1 MICTPSGIL
10 TTISSINIPIL
21 HPNNSQLSIVNYQFL
36 MYLIDTHTHVY
47 DHQFSLDRIEAM
59 QRALDAGVG
68 MMLLPNVDAS
78 TITPMLE
85 LHEQYP
91 DCTRVMMG
99 LQPEEVKEDYKDV
112 LSTMEKELEKGIYV
126 GVGEVGLDFYWDSTF
141 EKEQLDAFETQL
153 DWAKQLH
160 LPLSIHCRNAFDKM
174 VKILER
180 KQDGG
185 LRGIMHCFTGT
196 EEEAKVYLELGFHL
210 GLGGVT
216 TYKNCGVKE
225 YLSNLPLDR
234 IVLETDAPYLAPVP
248 CRGKR
253 NEPAFLVHTAQKI
266 ADILQIPVEELAAAT
281 TANAQSLF
289 GA

>member
-1 MICTPSGIL
+1 
-10 TTISSINIPIL
+10 
-21 HPNNSQLSIVNYQFL
+21 
-36 MYLIDTHTHVY
+36 MYLVDTHTHVY
-47 DHQFSLDRIEAM
+47 DHQFSLDRDAAI
-59 QRALDAGVG
+59 QRALEAGVG
-68 MMLLPNVDAS
+68 MMLLPNVDAF
-78 TITPMLE
+78 TIAPMLE

-91 DCTRVMMG
+91 DCTRMMMG

-112 LSTMEKELEKGIYV
+112 LSQMEKELSDATPAPQVHRPQSSVPSPPSYVHYV
-126 GVGEVGLDFYWDSTF
+126 GVGEVGLDFYWDATY
-141 EKEQLDAFETQL
+141 EKQQLDAFETQL
-153 DWAKQLH
+153 DWAKQLG

-174 VKILER
+174 VRILEK

-196 EEEAKVYLELGFHL
+196 VEEAKVYLELGFHL

-216 TYKNCGVKE
+216 TYKNCGVKD
-225 YLSNLPLDR
+225 YLPNLPLDR

-266 ADILQIPVEELAAAT
+266 AEILQMPLEEFADVT
-281 TANAQSLF
+281 SSNVRNLF
-289 GA
+289 QL

>member
-1 MICTPSGIL
+1 M
-10 TTISSINIPIL
+10 N
-21 HPNNSQLSIVNYQFL
+21 
-36 MYLIDTHTHVY
+36 LIDTHTHIY
-47 DHQFSLDRIEAM
+47 DHQFSLDRNDAM
-59 QRALDAGVG
+59 QRALDAGVK
-68 MMLLPNVDAS
+68 MVLLPNVDAS
-78 TITPMLE
+78 TIAPMLE

-99 LQPEEVKEDYKDV
+99 LQPEEVKEDYKEV
-112 LSTMEKELEKGIYV
+112 LSVMEKELGEGSPASRVSQSRVQYV
-126 GVGEVGLDFYWDSTF
+126 GVGEVGLDFYWDATF

-153 DWAKQLH
+153 DWAKQLR

-174 VKILER
+174 VKILEH

-216 TYKNCGVKE
+216 TYKNCGVKD
-225 YLSNLPLDR
+225 YLPNLPMDR

-253 NEPAFLVHTAQKI
+253 NEPAFLVHTAKRI
-266 ADILQIPVEELAAAT
+266 AEILQMPLEDFAAT
-281 TANAQSLF
+281 TTDNVKDLF
-289 GA
+289 QL

>member
-1 MICTPSGIL
+1 
-10 TTISSINIPIL
+10 
-21 HPNNSQLSIVNYQFL
+21 
-36 MYLIDTHTHVY
+36 MYLIDTHTHIY
-47 DHQFSLDRIEAM
+47 DHQFSLDRNEAM
-59 QRALDAGVG
+59 QRALDARVG

-78 TITPMLE
+78 TIAPMLA

-99 LQPEEVKEDYKDV
+99 LQPEEVKEDYKTV
-112 LSTMEKELEKGIYV
+112 LATMEKELEKDMYV
-126 GVGEVGLDFYWDSTF
+126 GVGEVGLDFYWDATF
-141 EKEQLDAFETQL
+141 EKQQLDAFETQL

-174 VKILER
+174 VKILEH

-196 EEEAKVYLELGFHL
+196 EEEAKAYLELGFHL

-216 TYKNCGVKE
+216 TYKNCGVKD
-225 YLSNLPLDR
+225 YLPNLPLNR

-266 ADILQIPVEELAAAT
+266 ADILQMPLEDFAAAT
-281 TANAQSLF
+281 TANVKDLF
-289 GA
+289 QL

>member
-1 MICTPSGIL
+1 
-10 TTISSINIPIL
+10 
-21 HPNNSQLSIVNYQFL
+21 
-36 MYLIDTHTHVY
+36 MYLIDTHTHIY
-47 DHQFSLDRIEAM
+47 DHQFSLDRNEAV

-78 TITPMLE
+78 TVAPMLE

-91 DCTRVMMG
+91 DYTRVMMG
-99 LQPEEVKEDYKDV
+99 LQPEEVKEDYKQV
-112 LSTMEKELEKGIYV
+112 LATMEKELERGMYV
-126 GVGEVGLDFYWDSTF
+126 GVGEVGLDFYWDATF

-153 DWAKQLH
+153 DWAKQLG

-174 VKILER
+174 VRILER

-196 EEEAKVYLELGFHL
+196 EEESKVYIELGFHL

-216 TYKNCGVKE
+216 TYKNCGVKD
-225 YLSNLPLDR
+225 YLPNLPLNR

-253 NEPAFLVHTAQKI
+253 NEPAFLVHTAKRI
-266 ADILQIPVEELAAAT
+266 AEILQIPVEELATIT
-281 TANAQSLF
+281 TTNVKDLF
-289 GA
+289 QL

>member
-1 MICTPSGIL
+1 
-10 TTISSINIPIL
+10 
-21 HPNNSQLSIVNYQFL
+21 

-47 DHQFSLDRIEAM
+47 DHQFSLDRNEAM
-59 QRALDAGVG
+59 QRALGAGVK
-68 MMLLPNVDAS
+68 MMLLTNVDAS

-85 LHEQYP
+85 LYEQFP

-99 LQPEEVKEDYKDV
+99 LQPEEVKEDYKQV
-112 LSTMEKELEKGIYV
+112 LNLMEKELEKGIYV
-126 GVGEVGLDFYWDSTF
+126 GVGEVGLDFYWDATF
-141 EKEQLDAFETQL
+141 EKQQLDAFETQL

-174 VKILER
+174 VKILEH

-196 EEEAKVYLELGFHL
+196 EEEARVYLGLGFHL

-216 TYKNCGVKE
+216 TYKNCGVKD
-225 YLSNLPLDR
+225 YLPNLPLER

-253 NEPAFLVHTAQKI
+253 NEPAFLVHTAQRI
-266 ADILQIPVEELAAAT
+266 ADILQMPVEELAAAT
-281 TANAQSLF
+281 TANAKSLF
-289 GA
+289 SV

>member
-1 MICTPSGIL
+1 
-10 TTISSINIPIL
+10 
-21 HPNNSQLSIVNYQFL
+21 
-36 MYLIDTHTHVY
+36 MYLIDTHTHIY
-47 DHQFSLDRIEAM
+47 DHQFSLDRNEAM

-78 TITPMLE
+78 TIAPMLQ

-99 LQPEEVKEDYKDV
+99 LQPEEVKEDYKQV
-112 LSTMEKELEKGIYV
+112 LSLMEKELGETSPASRVPKSRVQYI

-153 DWAKQLH
+153 DWAKQLG

-174 VKILER
+174 VKILEK

-185 LRGIMHCFTGT
+185 LHGIMHCFTGT
-196 EEEAKVYLELGFHL
+196 EEEAKIYLELGFHL

-216 TYKNCGVKE
+216 TYKNCDVKD
-225 YLSNLPLDR
+225 YLPNLSLDR

-266 ADILQIPVEELAAAT
+266 AEILQIPVEELASVT
-281 TANAQSLF
+281 TENAKALF

>member
-1 MICTPSGIL
+1 
-10 TTISSINIPIL
+10 
-21 HPNNSQLSIVNYQFL
+21 

-47 DHQFSLDRIEAM
+47 DHQFSLDRNEAM
-59 QRALDAGVG
+59 KRALDAGVG

-78 TITPMLE
+78 TIAPMLE

-91 DCTRVMMG
+91 DHTRVMMG
-99 LQPEEVKEDYKDV
+99 LQPEEVKEDYKEV
-112 LSTMEKELEKGIYV
+112 LSLMEKELERGIYV
-126 GVGEVGLDFYWDSTF
+126 GVGEVGLDFYWDSAY
-141 EKEQLDAFETQL
+141 EKQQLDAFETQL
-153 DWAKQLH
+153 DWSKQLG
-160 LPLSIHCRNAFDKM
+160 LPLSIHCRNAFEKM
-174 VKILER
+174 VKILEK

-216 TYKNCGVKE
+216 TYKNCGVKD
-225 YLSNLPLDR
+225 YLPNLPLDR

-253 NEPAFLVHTAQKI
+253 NEPAFLVHTAQRI
-266 ADILQIPVEELAAAT
+266 ADVLQMPLDDFAEVT
-281 TANAQSLF
+281 TTNAKVLF
-289 GA
+289 GL

>member
-1 MICTPSGIL
+1 
-10 TTISSINIPIL
+10 
-21 HPNNSQLSIVNYQFL
+21 
-36 MYLIDTHTHVY
+36 MYLIDTHTHIY
-47 DHQFSLDRIEAM
+47 DHQFSLDRNETV
-59 QRALDAGVG
+59 QRALEAGVK

-78 TITPMLE
+78 TIAPMLE
-85 LHEQYP
+85 LHEQFP

-99 LQPEEVKEDYKDV
+99 LQPEEVKENYMTV
-112 LSTMEKELEKGIYV
+112 LAVMEKELERNIYI

-141 EKEQLDAFETQL
+141 EKQQLDAFETQL

-174 VKILER
+174 VKILEK

-196 EEEAKVYLELGFHL
+196 EDEAIVYLDLGFHL

-216 TYKNCGVKE
+216 TYKNCGVKDF
-225 YLSNLPLDR
+225 LPRLPLDR

-266 ADILQIPVEELAAAT
+266 AEIMQIPYNELVNAVS
-281 TANAQSLF
+281 ANTNSLF
-289 GA
+289 SI

>member
-1 MICTPSGIL
+1 ML
-10 TTISSINIPIL
+10 
-21 HPNNSQLSIVNYQFL
+21 
-36 MYLIDTHTHVY
+36 LIDTHTHIY
-47 DHQFSLDRIEAM
+47 DHQFSLDRNEAV
-59 QRALDAGVG
+59 QRALEAGVG

-78 TITPMLE
+78 TIAPMLE

-99 LQPEEVKEDYKDV
+99 LQPEEVKENYKEV
-112 LSTMEKELEKGIYV
+112 LSMMEKELGEGSSASRVSQSHVQYV
-126 GVGEVGLDFYWDSTF
+126 GVGEVGLDFYWDATF
-141 EKEQLDAFETQL
+141 EKQQFDAFETQL

-174 VKILER
+174 VKILEH

-225 YLSNLPLDR
+225 FLPNLPLDR

-266 ADILQIPVEELAAAT
+266 AEILQIPVEELAVAT
-281 TANAQSLF
+281 TKNAMTLF
-289 GA
+289 QI